1 MMNDNTN
8 VASIEELDALARE
21 RLATHHALETATLSF
36 APEATTRDIATRLH
50 RFCLDDDED
59 LGGGDTDD
67 IAFGGID
74 ERKDA
79 LSRKTLRLALCDA
92 SRTMREWLKMR
103 EVDLFEKRVKLKL
116 VRGLPEDVAHRAQ
129 GRKDED
135 GDEEAYWYPFELCR
149 KLIGE
154 RQITIMRKGECL
166 VPKTL
171 LPFVWFAVYEDYL
184 EEDLERAYREKRFAM
199 ANKRLTLD

>member
-1 MMNDNTN
+1 
-8 VASIEELDALARE
+8 
-21 RLATHHALETATLSF
+21 
-36 APEATTRDIATRLH
+36 
-50 RFCLDDDED
+50 
-59 LGGGDTDD
+59 
-67 IAFGGID
+67 
-74 ERKDA
+74 
-79 LSRKTLRLALCDA
+79 
-92 SRTMREWLKMR
+92 MR
-103 EVDLFEKRVKLKL
+103 EVDLFEQRVKLKL

-184 EEDLERAYREKRFAM
+184 EEDLEYFLCVGQIVKLHNIKLCGDLNCEV
-199 ANKRLTLD
+199 